1 MIDRLSMFM
10 VLAREKHFGRAA
22 EVLGI
27 TQPSLSSAIK
37 ALEEQLGVQL
47 VRRGS
52 RYQGLTP
59 EGERVLDWARR
70 IVGDARA
77 MQAEMAASRRGVSG
91 LLRLGVIPTAMP
103 RIAELT
109 DPFLRRHPNAGV
121 SILSRSSDEIRDQIE
136 ALELDAG
143 VTYLDSEPLGRVQSR
158 PLYRET
164 YCLVSRD
171 TEAGPVDWA
180 EAAGRPLCLL
190 TPDMQNRRIVTRH
203 LLEAGADAGRVDLD
217 AGDPVACGQGRL
229 GGDLAAIAGAGA
241 APAAW
246 RRRAGAD
253 RHRPHGR
260 AGDGAARAASAAGRG
275 AAEGGRVDRQLQ
287 SIDGS
292 SQLFR
297 LSLLPSVVGHCNEPG
312 PAKP

>member
-10 VLAREKHFGRAA
+10 VLAREQHFGRAA

-77 MQAEMAASRRGVSG
+77 MQAEMEASRRGVTG

-109 DPFLRRHPNAGV
+109 GPFLRRHPNAGV
-121 SILSRSSDEIRDQIE
+121 SILSRSSDEICEQIE

-143 VTYLDSEPLGRVQSR
+143 VTYLDSEPLGRTQSR
-158 PLYRET
+158 RLYRET

-171 TEAGPVDWA
+171 EDSGPVGWA

-203 LLEAGADAGRVDLD
+203 LLEAGANAMPRVESTSML
-217 AGDPVACGQGRL
+217 AILSHVARGEW
-229 GGDLAAIAGAGA
+229 AAILPQSLARGLPLPEGVTSRDLPGEGHMVGLVTARREPHPPLVEALLKA
-241 APAAW
+241 A
-246 RRRAGAD
+246 D
-253 RHRPHGR
+253 
-260 AGDGAARAASAAGRG
+260 
-275 AAEGGRVDRQLQ
+275 
-287 SIDGS
+287 SIDT
-292 SQLFR
+292 FNR
-297 LSLLPSVVGHCNEPG
+297 
-312 PAKP
+312 

>member
-1 MIDRLSMFM
+1 MIDKLSMFM

-27 TQPSLSSAIK
+27 TQPTLSSAIR

-52 RYQGLTP
+52 RFQGLTP
-59 EGERVLDWARR
+59 EGERVLGWARR

-77 MQAEMAASRRGVSG
+77 LQAEMQASRKGVTG

-109 DPFLRRHPNAGV
+109 GPFLRRHPEARV
-121 SILSRSSDEIRDQIE
+121 SILSRSSDEIREQIE

-143 VTYLDSEPLGRVQSR
+143 VTYLDSEPLGRVQSL

-164 YCLVSRD
+164 YCLISRD
-171 TEAGPVDWA
+171 VSQGPVDWA
-180 EAAGRPLCLL
+180 EAAERPLCLL

-203 LLEAGADAGRVDLD
+203 LVEAGSDALPRVESTSML
-217 AGDPVACGQGRL
+217 AILSHVATGDW
-229 GGDLAAIAGAGA
+229 AAILPRSLARGLPLPEGVGARDLVGEGHMVGLVTA
-241 APAAW
+241 
-246 RRRAGAD
+246 RREPHPPLVEALLRSAD
-253 RHRPHGR
+253 MIEK
-260 AGDGAARAASAAGRG
+260 SN
-275 AAEGGRVDRQLQ
+275 Q
-287 SIDGS
+287 
-292 SQLFR
+292 
-297 LSLLPSVVGHCNEPG
+297 
-312 PAKP
+312 

>member
-1 MIDRLSMFM
+1 MIDKLSMFM
-10 VLAREKHFGRAA
+10 VLAREEHFGRAA
-22 EVLGI
+22 EALGI

-70 IVGDARA
+70 IVGDART
-77 MQAEMAASRRGVSG
+77 MQSEMEARRRGVSG

-109 DPFLRRHPNAGV
+109 GPFLKRHPNAGV

-143 VTYLDSEPLGRVQSR
+143 VTYLDSEPLGRVQVL

-164 YCLVSRD
+164 YCLISRD
-171 TEAGPVDWA
+171 EERGPVGWA
-180 EAAGRPLCLL
+180 EAARRPLCLL

-203 LLEAGADAGRVDLD
+203 LVEAGADAMPRVESTSML
-217 AGDPVACGQGRL
+217 AILSHVATGDW
-229 GGDLAAIAGAGA
+229 AAILPRSLARGLPLPQGVSARDLSGEGHMVGLVTA
-241 APAAW
+241 
-246 RRRAGAD
+246 RRE
-253 RHRPHGR
+253 PHPPLVEALIR
-260 AGDGAARAASAAGRG
+260 NAGRSAPED
-275 AAEGGRVDRQLQ
+275 AA
-287 SIDGS
+287 
-292 SQLFR
+292 
-297 LSLLPSVVGHCNEPG
+297 
-312 PAKP
+312 

>member
-10 VLAREKHFGRAA
+10 VLAREQHFGRAA

-77 MQAEMAASRRGVSG
+77 MQAEMEASRRGVTG

-109 DPFLRRHPNAGV
+109 GPFLRRHPNAGV
-121 SILSRSSDEIRDQIE
+121 SILSRSSDEIREQIE

-143 VTYLDSEPLGRVQSR
+143 VTYLDSEPLGRTQSR
-158 PLYRET
+158 RLYRET

-171 TEAGPVDWA
+171 EDSGPVGWA

-203 LLEAGADAGRVDLD
+203 LLEAGANAMPRVESTSML
-217 AGDPVACGQGRL
+217 AILSHVARGEW
-229 GGDLAAIAGAGA
+229 AAILPQSLARGLPLPEGVTSRDLPGEGHMVGLVTARREPHPPLVEALLKA
-241 APAAW
+241 A
-246 RRRAGAD
+246 D
-253 RHRPHGR
+253 
-260 AGDGAARAASAAGRG
+260 
-275 AAEGGRVDRQLQ
+275 
-287 SIDGS
+287 SIDI
-292 SQLFR
+292 FNR
-297 LSLLPSVVGHCNEPG
+297 
-312 PAKP
+312 

>member
-1 MIDRLSMFM
+1 MIDKLSMFM
-10 VLAREKHFGRAA
+10 VLAREEHFGRAA
-22 EVLGI
+22 EALGI

-77 MQAEMAASRRGVSG
+77 MQSELEARRRGVSG

-109 DPFLRRHPNAGV
+109 GPFLKRHPNAGV

-143 VTYLDSEPLGRVQSR
+143 VTYLDSEPLGRVQVL

-164 YCLVSRD
+164 YCLISRD
-171 TEAGPVDWA
+171 EDRGPVGWA
-180 EAAGRPLCLL
+180 EAARRPLCLL

-203 LLEAGADAGRVDLD
+203 LVEAGADAMPRVESTSML
-217 AGDPVACGQGRL
+217 AILSHVATGDW
-229 GGDLAAIAGAGA
+229 AAILPRSLARGLPLPQGVSARDLSGEGHMVGLVTA
-241 APAAW
+241 
-246 RRRAGAD
+246 RRE
-253 RHRPHGR
+253 PHPPLVEALIR
-260 AGDGAARAASAAGRG
+260 NAGRSAPED
-275 AAEGGRVDRQLQ
+275 AA
-287 SIDGS
+287 
-292 SQLFR
+292 
-297 LSLLPSVVGHCNEPG
+297 
-312 PAKP
+312 

>member
-1 MIDRLSMFM
+1 
-10 VLAREKHFGRAA
+10 
-22 EVLGI
+22 
-27 TQPSLSSAIK
+27 LSSAIK

-77 MQAEMAASRRGVSG
+77 MQAEMAASRKGVSG

-109 DPFLRRHPNAGV
+109 GPFLRRHPNAGV

-171 TEAGPVDWA
+171 AETGPVDWT

-203 LLEAGADAGRVDLD
+203 LLEAGADAMPRVESTSML
-217 AGDPVACGQGRL
+217 AILSHVASGDW
-229 GGDLAAIAGAGA
+229 AAILPQSLAQGLPLPHGVRARPLAGAGHMVGLVTARREPHPPLVDALLKA
-241 APAAW
+241 A
-246 RRRAGAD
+246 D
-253 RHRPHGR
+253 
-260 AGDGAARAASAAGRG
+260 
-275 AAEGGRVDRQLQ
+275 
-287 SIDGS
+287 SIDDFN
-292 SQLFR
+292 Q
-297 LSLLPSVVGHCNEPG
+297 
-312 PAKP
+312 